1 MYAAIAPA
9 LACAAAA
16 TVERLLPLAS
26 LLPAAPTGAL
36 QRAESAPPGLS

>member
-9 LACAAAA
+9 LACAA

-26 LLPAAPTGAL
+26 LLPVAL
-36 QRAESAPPGLS
+36 ASG